1 MVFYKFMKINRI
13 LTLLAICVAVSTL
26 RAQVTDNFTDG
37 DFSSNPTWTVNAAT
51 DFTVLASQLKS
62 ANTTTNSNFYISTP
76 SALSNNCQWEFYV
89 NLQFNT
95 SGTNYV
101 DAYLTSDVTN
111 LQAAAING
119 YFVRIGNTLDEICL
133 YKRSGTL
140 ASAVKIIDGTDG
152 VTNVSNTIL
161 KIKVVR
167 TAANLFSLERDV
179 TGTGNNYVSEGT
191 VTDATFTT
199 SNAFGFYV
207 TQSTASFIQKHVF
220 DDIVVGPIVLD
231 VTAPTLVSATPTS
244 SNTVD
249 VLFNENVDPVT
260 AQTAGNYT
268 INPGIG
274 PALTATRDGSNFKL
288 VHLTLAT
295 ALTSGTT
302 YTVAVNAVQDLAG
315 NAVSTATISFQY
327 IVFGTP
333 VFKDLV
339 INEIYADP
347 SPIVN
352 LTATEFVEIYNRS
365 SNTFNLSGLKLTDNS
380 SIATFPNYTLPPNAY
395 VIVCPITD
403 TAQFTALGYMNKV
416 GLSSFPSLNNS
427 SDNLYLKTAT
437 NAFIDSV
444 NYKDS
449 WYGSAVKKDGGYSL
463 EQINPNQ
470 SASCSQANNWIGSND
485 TDGGTPGFINSVYS
499 IAPDVNGPK
508 VNLVTVIDSLHI
520 SVCFDDVIA
529 SSQLNAA
536 AAYTVSGGIGT
547 PTLATATAGNACVTL
562 ALATRLQNATNYTV
576 SISGITDCNGNA
588 LSPNSG
594 TFSFYKHR
602 PYDVV
607 INELMPDPDP
617 AINLPVEEYVELKNR
632 TPFNINLKN
641 WTVSTPSTTKKLPSI
656 TIKPDSFV
664 VLTGTGNFNTFYNG
678 FGIFVYEVT
687 SFPSL
692 LNDGTTFTLRDSNNA
707 VIHSISYTSGWY
719 NNSNKTDGG
728 WSMEQVDANNPCGG
742 QSNWRASTDVSGG
755 TPGRKNSV
763 AAANPDLTAPVLE
776 RVAVTDADSLILIFT
791 ETLDSASSANPALYT
806 FDNGLSQPL
815 WVMPVAPDY
824 KKVKLKVSSPLQQ
837 GIIYHCTV
845 LSSLKDCAGNF
856 SNSGRAVAFALPE
869 PAAPND
875 LVINEVLSDPGTG
888 GTDYLEVYNRSKKTI
903 NLKELQLGSMD
914 TLTGTLKDLED
925 ISEEGYLLFPETYL
939 LLSENGA
946 AVKSQYQTMNPAG
959 FLDVVDLPGMNI
971 DADVITLA
979 TKSGTVIDNL
989 IYSSKMHF
997 PLLVS
1002 TKGVS
1007 LERIDFNRP
1016 TNDRTNWNS
1025 AAEAVGFGT
1034 PAYRNSQYL
1043 KADGG
1048 SGVTIPEPLF
1058 SPDNDGYNDVLN
1070 ISYKLDEPGK
1080 AANIYIYDSK
1090 GRQVRYLIRNEQLPQ
1105 DGTFSWNGVNDD
1117 NEKAA
1122 IGIYIVYVELFN
1134 LSGKVNKYK
1143 LTCTLAGKL

>member
-1 MVFYKFMKINRI
+1 MKINRI
-13 LTLLAICVAVSTL
+13 LTLLATSCVFSTL
-26 RAQVTDNFTDG
+26 QAQVTDNFTDG
-37 DFSSNPTWTVNAAT
+37 DFTANPAWTVNAPT
-51 DFTVLASQLKS
+51 DFTVVSSQLKS
-62 ANTTTNSNFYISTP
+62 ANTTTNSSFYISTP
-76 SALSNNCQWEFYV
+76 STLSNNCQWEFYV

-101 DAYLTSDVTN
+101 DAYLTSDVPN
-111 LQAAAING
+111 LQGAAING
-119 YFVRIGNTLDEICL
+119 YFVRIGNTLDEVCL
-133 YKRSGTL
+133 YKRSGSL

-152 VTNVSNTIL
+152 ITNVSNSTL

-167 TAANLFSLERDV
+167 TAANLFSLERDL

-191 VTDATFTT
+191 VTDATFTS
-199 SNAFGFYV
+199 SNSFGFYI
-207 TQSTASFIQKHVF
+207 TQSTASFVQKHIF
-220 DDIVVGPIVLD
+220 DDIVVGPIILD
-231 VTAPTLVSATPTS
+231 LTAPTLVSATPTS
-244 SNTVD
+244 STAVD
-249 VLFNENVDPVT
+249 ILFNENVDPAT
-260 AQTAGNYT
+260 SQTATNYT
-268 INPGIG
+268 ISPGIG
-274 PALTATRDGSNFKL
+274 TALSATRDGSNFKL
-288 VHLTLAT
+288 LHLALAT
-295 ALTSGTT
+295 PLTSGTN
-302 YTVAVNAVQDLAG
+302 YTVSVNAVQDIAG
-315 NAVSTATISFQY
+315 NAISTSTVGFNY

-347 SPIVN
+347 SPVVN
-352 LTATEFVEIYNRS
+352 LTATEFLEIYNRS
-365 SNTFNLSGLKLTDNS
+365 TNTFNLNGLKLTDNS
-380 SIATFPNYTLPPNAY
+380 SIATLPSYTLPPNGY
-395 VIVCPITD
+395 VIVCPVAD
-403 TAQFTALGYMNKV
+403 TAQFTALGYMNKLGV
-416 GLSSFPSLNNS
+416 SSFPSLNNS
-427 SDNLYLKTAT
+427 SDNIYLKTAS

-449 WYGSAVKKDGGYSL
+449 WYGSSVKKDGGYTL

-470 SASCSQANNWIGSND
+470 SASCSQANNWTGSND
-485 TDGGTPGFINSVYS
+485 ADGGTPGFINSVYS
-499 IAPDVNGPK
+499 TAPDVTGPK
-508 VNLVTVIDSLHI
+508 VSAVTVVDSLHI
-520 SVCFDDVIA
+520 AVCFDDVINP
-529 SSQLNAA
+529 SLLAA
-536 AAYTVSGGIGT
+536 ASAYTITGGIGT
-547 PTLATATAGNACVTL
+547 PTLATAMAGNSCVTL
-562 ALATRLQNATNYTV
+562 ALANKLQNATNYTV
-576 SISGITDCNGNA
+576 SISGIVDCNGNA

-594 TFSFYKHR
+594 TFSFYKHK

-632 TPFNINLKN
+632 TPFTINLKN
-641 WTVSTPSTTKKLPSI
+641 WTVSTPSTTKKLPAI

-692 LNDGTTFTLRDSNNA
+692 LNGGTTFTLRDSNNT
-707 VIHSISYTSGWY
+707 VIHSISYNTGWY
-719 NNSNKTDGG
+719 NNANKADGG
-728 WSMEQVDANNPCGG
+728 WSMEQVDANNPCGAQG
-742 QSNWRASTDVSGG
+742 NWRASNDASGG
-755 TPGRKNSV
+755 TPGRRNSV
-763 AAANPDLTAPVLE
+763 AASNPDNSAPLLE
-776 RVAVTDADSLILIFT
+776 RITVTDSDSLILIFN
-791 ETLDSASSANPALYT
+791 ETLDSSSASNPAIYT

-815 WVMPVAPDY
+815 WVMPVSPDY

-845 LSSLKDCAGNF
+845 SSGLKDCAGNF
-856 SNSGRAVAFALPE
+856 LTNGIAVAFALPE
-869 PAAPND
+869 PASPND
-875 LVINEVLSDPGTG
+875 IVINEVLSDPGTG
-888 GTDYLEVYNRSKKTI
+888 GIDYLELYNRSNKTI
-903 NLKELQLGSMD
+903 NLKDLQLGSMD
-914 TLTGTLKDLED
+914 TLTRSLKDLED

-946 AVKSQYQTMNPAG
+946 TVKSQYQTTNPQG
-959 FLDVVDLPGMNI
+959 FLDVADLPSMNI
-971 DADVITLA
+971 DADVVTLA
-979 TKSGTVIDNL
+979 TKGGVVIDNF
-989 IYSSKMHF
+989 IYTSKMHF

-1080 AANIYIYDSK
+1080 AANVYIYDSK
-1090 GRQVRYLIRNEQLPQ
+1090 GRQVRYLIRNEQLAQ